1 MQADQKLSLEFD
13 FARSTYSRSS
23 LGMKGLSMS
32 MLYLSSNLNVPV
44 FRSHL
49 SEWIKFWART
59 EFDLLSFPHISSAH
73 PFEVDQCFS
82 SLYFSQVDLKSQS

>member
-23 LGMKGLSMS
+23 LGMKGLSIS

-44 FRSHL
+44 FRSHR
-49 SEWIKFWART
+49 SEWIKF
-59 EFDLLSFPHISSAH
+59 
-73 PFEVDQCFS
+73 
-82 SLYFSQVDLKSQS
+82 